1 MRDSPCHYCTKRPC
15 FVHDTCPDYLEF
27 RAEIDKET
35 AKRVKEDAIIGYTC
49 RSLERV
55 NKKKWRSK
63 RK

>member
-15 FVHDTCPDYLEF
+15 FIHDTCPEYQEF

-55 NKKKWRSK
+55 NKKKWRSNK
-63 RK
+63 R